1 MMKNILNID
10 IYLPKCK
17 TLIFL
22 TKRITALSKTVLLSN
37 TFQKVQTDLL
47 IFSEDAR

>member
-10 IYLPKCK
+10 VYLPKCK

-37 TFQKVQTDLL
+37 TFHKVQINPLV
-47 IFSEDAR
+47 FSEDAR